1 MKKCALELNSKI
13 SNDLFMRKRNIF
25 LYLVLGFFL
34 TGCFQTTAM
43 VGPVIT
49 LASTGNISQAGI
61 TFLTNKAIKNET
73 GMNTLE
79 FMSNKIEEGKNKQKY
94 NNKKNKVIKDETRM
108 NTLEFMSTKID
119 EGKNKKKVD
128 DNFNIN
134 DGFILLVK
142 NNFDKTRKIILTQNQ
157 SKTSN

>member
-1 MKKCALELNSKI
+1 MSSMKKYGLELNYKI
-13 SNDLFMRKRNIF
+13 SKDSFMRKRNIF

-43 VGPVIT
+43 IGPAIT
-49 LASTGNISQAGI
+49 LVSTGNITQAGI

-79 FMSNKIEEGKNKQKY
+79 FVSN
-94 NNKKNKVIKDETRM
+94 
-108 NTLEFMSTKID
+108 KID

-128 DNFNIN
+128 DNFDIN
-134 DGFILLVK
+134 DDFIILVQ

>member
-1 MKKCALELNSKI
+1 MIKMSSMNKYALELKHKI
-13 SNDLFMRKRNIF
+13 SNDSFMRKRNIF

-43 VGPVIT
+43 IGPAIT
-49 LASTGNISQAGI
+49 LASTGNVSQAGI
-61 TFLTNKAIKNET
+61 TFLTNKAIKDET

-79 FMSNKIEEGKNKQKY
+79 FVSNKI
-94 NNKKNKVIKDETRM
+94 DE
-108 NTLEFMSTKID
+108 S
-119 EGKNKKKVD
+119 KNKKKVD

-134 DGFILLVK
+134 DDFIILVK

>member
-1 MKKCALELNSKI
+1 MKYVLELNHKI
-13 SNDLFMRKRNIF
+13 SKDSFMRKRNIF

-79 FMSNKIEEGKNKQKY
+79 FMSNKIEVRKYKQKY
-94 NNKKNKVIKDETRM
+94 KNKKNKAIKDETGM
-108 NTLEFMSTKID
+108 NNLEFMSNKID

>member
-1 MKKCALELNSKI
+1 MKYVLELNHKI
-13 SNDLFMRKRNIF
+13 SKDSFMRKRNIF

-43 VGPVIT
+43 VGPAFT
-49 LASTGNISQAGI
+49 LVSTGNISQAGI

-79 FMSNKIEEGKNKQKY
+79 FMS
-94 NNKKNKVIKDETRM
+94 
-108 NTLEFMSTKID
+108 TKID

-134 DGFILLVK
+134 EGFILLVK